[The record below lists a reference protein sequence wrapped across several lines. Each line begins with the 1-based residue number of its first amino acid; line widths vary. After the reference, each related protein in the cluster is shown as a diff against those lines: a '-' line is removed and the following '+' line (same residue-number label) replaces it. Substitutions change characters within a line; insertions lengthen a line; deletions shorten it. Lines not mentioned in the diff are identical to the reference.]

1 MTQSERAP
9 QRLDPRLIGG
19 VAVALLILAG
29 GLVFALSRGED
40 DEPVTTTTTRPV
52 TTTTEEVTT
61 TSEPATGPIA
71 PLTGLHVADPA
82 LVNRPALAAKID
94 NLDTGRESALPQA
107 GLNRTDLVFEEVV
120 EGNITRLV
128 GVFHSK
134 APGRI
139 GPIRSARTTDIYL
152 LPQLGQVLFAW
163 SGGNDGVVGEVRR
176 SPFLIDVGHD
186 AASASYSRQ
195 PGHRAPHNLFVE
207 ADQLWAR
214 RPEVV
219 APPRALFSYRGDGQT
234 SSPEATPASG
244 VDITWG
250 GGSASSPVGWRWDP
264 GTKLYLRTQNGR
276 PHHDADGSQVSASN
290 VVVMITEY
298 GRSAADTRSPEAH
311 TVGEGELFVFTDGKV
326 VWGRWSRPAQ
336 DQPATLTD
344 NAGNPILLTPGNT
357 WVELPR
363 QGGVTTVP

>member
-29 GLVFALSRGED
+29 GLVFALSRGGD
-40 DEPVTTTTTRPV
+40 DEPVATTTTRPV

-163 SGGNDGVVGEVRR
+163 SGGNDGV
-176 SPFLIDVGHD
+176 D
-186 AASASYSRQ
+186 AM
-195 PGHRAPHNLFVE
+195 
-207 ADQLWAR
+207 
-214 RPEVV
+214 
-219 APPRALFSYRGDGQT
+219 
-234 SSPEATPASG
+234 
-244 VDITWG
+244 
-250 GGSASSPVGWRWDP
+250 
-264 GTKLYLRTQNGR
+264 LR
-276 PHHDADGSQVSASN
+276 
-290 VVVMITEY
+290 
-298 GRSAADTRSPEAH
+298 
-311 TVGEGELFVFTDGKV
+311 GELPPKEASLFHARSDV
-326 VWGRWSRPAQ
+326 
-336 DQPATLTD
+336 
-344 NAGNPILLTPGNT
+344 PG
-357 WVELPR
+357 LPVP
-363 QGGVTTVP
+363 VTSFSLPPV

>member
-1 MTQSERAP
+1 MTRGPSHQGPGSVSTQSVVPPDNLDPMTQSERAP

-139 GPIRSARTTDIYL
+139 ELQSHGVRGERRRKSSAGSGNGRRSAR
-152 LPQLGQVLFAW
+152 
-163 SGGNDGVVGEVRR
+163 
-176 SPFLIDVGHD
+176 
-186 AASASYSRQ
+186 
-195 PGHRAPHNLFVE
+195 
-207 ADQLWAR
+207 
-214 RPEVV
+214 
-219 APPRALFSYRGDGQT
+219 
-234 SSPEATPASG
+234 
-244 VDITWG
+244 
-250 GGSASSPVGWRWDP
+250 
-264 GTKLYLRTQNGR
+264 
-276 PHHDADGSQVSASN
+276 
-290 VVVMITEY
+290 
-298 GRSAADTRSPEAH
+298 
-311 TVGEGELFVFTDGKV
+311 
-326 VWGRWSRPAQ
+326 RPA
-336 DQPATLTD
+336 AT
-344 NAGNPILLTPGNT
+344 G
-357 WVELPR
+357 R
-363 QGGVTTVP
+363 CR